1 MKGELFFT
9 NKHFGLFK
17 EEVSGIKKKANK
29 CKDKKNGE
37 TYRSLGISFYELMIE
52 QFIQFVNTE
61 FTRDGINVN
70 HTMQSTCSD
79 NTELFEADMKLKTF
93 MNVEL
98 MCIHHLN

>member
-1 MKGELFFT
+1 MDCL
-9 NKHFGLFK
+9 
-17 EEVSGIKKKANK
+17 KKKYQELKRKLINVK
-29 CKDKKNGE
+29 IKKNGE

-79 NTELFEADMKLKTF
+79 NTELFEADIKLKTF

>member
-1 MKGELFFT
+1 
-9 NKHFGLFK
+9 
-17 EEVSGIKKKANK
+17 
-29 CKDKKNGE
+29 
-37 TYRSLGISFYELMIE
+37 MIE

-79 NTELFEADMKLKTF
+79 NTELFEADIKLKTF